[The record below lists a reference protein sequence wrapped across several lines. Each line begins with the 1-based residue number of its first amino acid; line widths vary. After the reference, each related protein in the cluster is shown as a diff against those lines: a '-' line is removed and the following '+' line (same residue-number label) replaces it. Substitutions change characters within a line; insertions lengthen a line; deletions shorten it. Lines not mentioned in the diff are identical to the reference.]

1 MGREEAWCLVGN
13 ISKQAKSL
21 LGPLDYMFLKGS
33 MNFFDH
39 YKYRWTFLLF
49 LSEGAM
55 SSNSIEPAL
64 ENKTLNSNT

>member
-21 LGPLDYMFLKGS
+21 LGPLDYMFLKGG

-39 YKYRWTFLLF
+39 YKYRGHFSYFLVK
-49 LSEGAM
+49 
-55 SSNSIEPAL
+55 EP
-64 ENKTLNSNT
+64 